1 MDKSKICDFQT
12 FKTKTPFGG
21 KIFRWVMKLDYALKE
36 QLNLKEF
43 NESTKQKIQ
52 TTKRK
57 ILIFE
62 NGNRLHMMEDLGGSK
77 PIFDFS
83 KLTE

>member
-1 MDKSKICDFQT
+1 MNLLNKKI
-12 FKTKTPFGG
+12 
-21 KIFRWVMKLDYALKE
+21 R
-36 QLNLKEF
+36 
-43 NESTKQKIQ
+43 

-57 ILIFE
+57 ILSFE
-62 NGNRLHMMEDLGGSK
+62 NGNRLYWMKDLGGSK

>member
-1 MDKSKICDFQT
+1 
-12 FKTKTPFGG
+12 
-21 KIFRWVMKLDYALKE
+21 MKLDYPLKE

-43 NESTKQKIQ
+43 NESTKQKSLNN
-52 TTKRK
+52 KRK

-62 NGNRLHMMEDLGGSK
+62 NGNRLYWMKDLGGSK

>member
-1 MDKSKICDFQT
+1 
-12 FKTKTPFGG
+12 
-21 KIFRWVMKLDYALKE
+21 MKQDYAIEE
-36 QLNLKEF
+36 QINLKDKFDKF
-43 NESTKQKIQ
+43 NESTKQKNLNN
-52 TTKRK
+52 KRK

-62 NGNRLHMMEDLGGSK
+62 NGNRLYWMKNLGGSK